1 MIPVSHFDS
10 ARYSGLDIQEPSVRY
25 CSPPNTPVQ
34 NHRLGPGTCGSLY
47 PICTKTIGPEFAA
60 GTLVLHLPFSI
71 SYSSLIIKIFPHKA
85 VASERSYP
93 RHVDASIRMIR
104 VYLQYNAI
112 LHGKEL
118 HHE

>member
-1 MIPVSHFDS
+1 MRFSLPDLHQNDRAGICRRNACVASTIFHF
-10 ARYSGLDIQEPSVRY
+10 
-25 CSPPNTPVQ
+25 
-34 NHRLGPGTCGSLY
+34 
-47 PICTKTIGPEFAA
+47 
-60 GTLVLHLPFSI
+60 
-71 SYSSLIIKIFPHKA
+71 YSSLIIEIFLHKA